1 MTAVQHI
8 PRKELSQFS
17 ENDLEFIYDQSKLKD
32 FIGLPFSMAN
42 IEKQIELKKDS
53 FDIKSRD
60 QLVNVLQTQY
70 LDVRQNEDALS
81 QINRLKEPNTFSVT
95 TGHQLCLLG
104 GPMYFFIKI
113 IHVIKLTEILNE
125 KYPKNHFVPVFWM
138 ASEDHDSEEINH
150 LHLFNKRVQ
159 WDHGQTG
166 AVGRF
171 KNEGLQEIF
180 EDLTNLFSESR
191 QEELMHV
198 FHSFQGKTWCGL

>member
-1 MTAVQHI
+1 MTAFQHI
-8 PRKELSQFS
+8 PRKKLSQFS

-42 IEKQIELKKDS
+42 IEKQIELKKDN

-60 QLVNVLQTQY
+60 RLVNVLQTQY

-81 QINRLKEPNTFSVT
+81 QINRLKELDTFSVT

-125 KYPKNHFVPVFWM
+125 KYPKNHFVPIFWM

-159 WDHGQTG
+159 
-166 AVGRF
+166 
-171 KNEGLQEIF
+171 
-180 EDLTNLFSESR
+180 
-191 QEELMHV
+191 
-198 FHSFQGKTWCGL
+198 

>member
-1 MTAVQHI
+1 MTAFQHI

-32 FIGLPFSMAN
+32 FIGLPFSIAN

-60 QLVNVLQTQY
+60 QLVNVLQRQY
-70 LDVRQNEDALS
+70 SDVRQNEDALS
-81 QINRLKEPNTFSVT
+81 QINRLKEPDTFSVT

-138 ASEDHDSEEINH
+138 DSEDHDS
-150 LHLFNKRVQ
+150 
-159 WDHGQTG
+159 
-166 AVGRF
+166 
-171 KNEGLQEIF
+171 
-180 EDLTNLFSESR
+180 
-191 QEELMHV
+191 
-198 FHSFQGKTWCGL
+198 